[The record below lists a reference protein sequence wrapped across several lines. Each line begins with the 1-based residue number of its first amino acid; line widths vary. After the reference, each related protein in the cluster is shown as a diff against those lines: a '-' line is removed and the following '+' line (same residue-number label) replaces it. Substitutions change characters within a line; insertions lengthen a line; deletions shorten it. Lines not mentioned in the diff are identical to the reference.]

1 MSDVGT
7 DWGSLDSAEEE
18 FLKAVRKQS
27 IGRPCVVR
35 PSKKLVSKFTNQIIT
50 PFLFFLFF
58 FFSFFSFSDLFG
70 KKPESGR

>member
-35 PSKKLVSKFTNQIIT
+35 PSKNLVSKFTNQVS
-50 PFLFFLFF
+50 PPSFSFFFFFLFGF
-58 FFSFFSFSDLFG
+58 IW
-70 KKPESGR
+70 

>member
-7 DWGSLDSAEEE
+7 DWGLLDSADKE
-18 FLKAVRKQS
+18 FVEAVRKQS

-35 PSKKLVSKFTNQIIT
+35 PSKNLVSKFTDLKYPPL
-50 PFLFFLFF
+50 PFLT
-58 FFSFFSFSDLFG
+58 FFSHLFG